1 MHLRTR
7 FFMLM
12 FVVLIM
18 GMANSAFAQLSC
30 SVASTPVSRA
40 TDTGLTEPAG
50 DLIFNCTAGGV
61 ATTTATMTIDFGV
74 PITDNTVYPAVGPG
88 GIRIANPA
96 GGFTGGGAI
105 TIQAVNNSTG
115 QVVLNIPPQAV
126 PANGSFTLS
135 GVLVALAD
143 TGKTNLTA
151 SVSVSPGSNVLITA
165 GQNIATVI
173 STILPGIKAPVLTS
187 TSPATS
193 GVILSS
199 NIVVTAGFSIK
210 IDENYIDMLRRQAQF
225 NGGASTNATQ
235 ILLTFAGLPTGVSL
249 TGCTVS
255 ATSGAPTLSATSIT
269 STANTLLVDWGATDI
284 SLNTTDTVTIA
295 CTGITVGSTATV
307 PLTPGTVTVTA
318 TLAPTGTALSS
329 AGAVLTG
336 ATTGQIPRYKS
347 NPIPS
352 PALVV
357 FTIVPSTTNFI
368 IPFAVVGAGGY
379 DTGIAIANTT
389 ADNYGLANGGARPQ
403 DGKITFNFFPTTGS
417 SFTFSPSTG
426 SVGLGL
432 SSTGLIQSGRTY
444 SVLLSE
450 LLKASPGSPTTFTGY
465 IIAVAEFTNG
475 HGASFVTD
483 FKTFTSASPVL
494 VIAPPA
500 LVSRSA
506 LGFTATEGT
515 TR

>member
-12 FVVLIM
+12 FVILTM
-18 GMANSAFAQLSC
+18 GLANSAFAQLSC

-50 DLIFNCTAGGV
+50 DLIFNCTAGV
-61 ATTTATMTIDFGV
+61 IATTSATMTVDFGV
-74 PITDNTVYPAVGPG
+74 PITDNTVYPTVAPG
-88 GIRIANPA
+88 GVRIGNLA
-96 GGFTGGGAI
+96 GSFLAAGAP
-105 TIQAVNNSTG
+105 TISSVNNSGG
-115 QVVLNIPPQAV
+115 QIIIAIPAQAV
-126 PANGSFTLS
+126 PATGSFTLS

-143 TGKTNLTA
+143 SGKTTLNATL
-151 SVSVSPGSNVLITA
+151 SVSPGNNVLITA
-165 GQNIATVI
+165 GQNVATVI
-173 STILPGIKAPVLTS
+173 STILPGIKAPVLTT
-187 TSPATS
+187 TSPASS

-199 NIVVTAGFSIK
+199 NIIVTPGFSFK
-210 IDENYIDMLRRQAQF
+210 IDENYIDMLRTQAQF
-225 NGGASTNATQ
+225 NAGASTNATQ

-249 TGCTVS
+249 TGCT
-255 ATSGAPTLSATSIT
+255 AGITTGAASLSATSIT
-269 STANTLLVDWGATDI
+269 STANTLTVDITANP
-284 SLNTTDTVTIA
+284 LLTTVDTVTIA
-295 CTGITVGSTATV
+295 CTGITVGTTATV
-307 PLTPGTVTVTA
+307 PLAPGSVTVTA

-329 AGAVLTG
+329 AGAVLTS
-336 ATTGQIPRYKS
+336 ATTGQVPRYKS

-352 PALVV
+352 PALQI
-357 FTIVPSTTNFI
+357 FAIVPSTTNFI
-368 IPFAVVGAGGY
+368 IPFAVVGSGGY
-379 DTGIAIANTT
+379 DTGIAVANTT

-403 DGKITFNFFPTTGS
+403 DGTVTFNFFPTTGS
-417 SFTFSPSTG
+417 SFSFTPTTG

-432 SSTGLIQSGRTY
+432 SSTGVLQSGRTY

-450 LLKASPGSPTTFTGY
+450 LLKASSGAPTSFTGY
-465 IIAVAEFTNG
+465 IIAVANFSNG
-475 HGASFVTD
+475 HGTSFVTD

-506 LGFTATEGT
+506 LAVTATEGT